1 MTIKIK
7 HSSALWSILFLLLY
21 TGPPKFRVRDFDASL
36 LGQFDLPVLIQIGVY
51 LFCGIFVAR
60 KLIENRHR
68 LRLSATPVIAA
79 VFLLSL
85 ASSALISAD
94 PKLTLFR
101 TYQFAILFLF
111 SGLFLDEFGISETF
125 RHLIIG
131 NALLC
136 ALVVVAVPFIESG
149 ILESSE
155 TGFPRLRGSAIA
167 ETAIT
172 GTFLWILLLA
182 QRRMGS
188 KLLLALAAVVTFF
201 SLSRV
206 SWGTSFFAMLLIVVF
221 KPKVWSV
228 WLSRIV
234 CIVAVVALLAVGLER
249 LTGTFRDPTI
259 EDYSGRTEIW
269 TYTTGIVLTE
279 SPWLGLGYGVASR
292 TLVADINPTL
302 GSAHSVFVDVFAGG
316 GFIALSAFLLLNVM
330 MGIDAAWIFFKRK
343 EANAFLVATL
353 FISFFLMS
361 TVGGELDS
369 APFGFTFFSLI
380 WMLPLVRSAD
390 ASEVTTDSAI
400 LSSRAPRTDQ
410 GRPARPS
417 LPPVAPTDAESS
429 GN

>member
-1 MTIKIK
+1 MDAKR
-7 HSSALWSILFLLLY
+7 SSALWSILFLLLY

-36 LGQFDLPVLIQIGVY
+36 LGQFDLPVLIQIAVY
-51 LFCGIFVAR
+51 LFCGLFVAR
-60 KLIENRHR
+60 KLVENRHR
-68 LRLSATPVIAA
+68 LRLSPTPIIAA
-79 VFLLSL
+79 AFLLTL
-85 ASSALISAD
+85 ASSASISSD
-94 PKLTLFR
+94 PRLTLFR

-111 SGLFLDEFGISETF
+111 SGLFIEEFGISETF

-131 NALLC
+131 NAILC
-136 ALVVVAVPFIESG
+136 ALVVVAIPFIENG

-172 GTFLWILLLA
+172 GTFLCILLLI

-188 KLLLALAAVVTFF
+188 KLLLVLAAAVTFF

-206 SWGTSFFAMLLIVVF
+206 SWGTTLICMLLIVIF
-221 KPKVWSV
+221 QPKVWSV

-234 CIVAVVALLAVGLER
+234 CIVAVVALLAVGIER

-269 TYTTGIVLTE
+269 AYTTGIVLTE

-316 GFIALSAFLLLNVM
+316 GFVALSIFLLLNVM
-330 MGIDAAWIFFKRK
+330 MGIDASWIFFKRK
-343 EANAFLVATL
+343 EANAFLVAVL
-353 FISFFLMS
+353 FVSFFLMS
-361 TVGGELDS
+361 TVGGELDA

-380 WMLPLVRSAD
+380 WMLPRVRSAGP
-390 ASEVTTDSAI
+390 SEAISDSAI
-400 LSSRAPRTDQ
+400 LPSRAPRSVQ
-410 GRPARPS
+410 VQPARPS
-417 LPPVAPTDAESS
+417 LPPVAPTDAEST